1 MEPLESRNEY
11 EKKIIVKGSA
21 WTMGFNAF
29 LAVMKIVAGILGRS
43 SAIISDAVNSVS
55 DVATGLAVLIFGRMS
70 RKERDQEHQY
80 GHEKYESVVSVF
92 LGVALLLTAF
102 EIGKSGVTTIF
113 NHLTYGTAIEPP
125 GVIALVAG
133 GLTIVIKEAMYHFT
147 KHYAKKAHS
156 PALEAMALDHRS
168 DVFSGLGVV
177 IGIVGSKY
185 IGIDIMEPIASVLIC
200 LLIVKL
206 AIGIIGTALNQ
217 VVDRAADEETVRL
230 IQDIVATHP
239 GVKHLDD
246 LKTRMFGLRL
256 FVDMEIAVDAKL
268 SIQAAHHIAHLLHD
282 DIEAKIPNV
291 KHCMIHVNPFK
302 TAEID

>member
-1 MEPLESRNEY
+1 MEPLENRNEF

-21 WTMGFNAF
+21 WTMGFNGV
-29 LAVMKIVAGILGRS
+29 LAVMKIIAGILGRS
-43 SAIISDAVNSVS
+43 SALISDAVNSVS

-102 EIGKSGVTTIF
+102 EIGKSGVMTVYD
-113 NHLTYGTAIEPP
+113 HLMYGTPIEPP
-125 GVIALVAG
+125 GFIALLAG
-133 GLTIVIKEAMYHFT
+133 IATIVIKEAMYHFT
-147 KHYAKKAHS
+147 KYFAKKANS
-156 PALEAMALDHRS
+156 PALDAMALDHRS

-177 IGIVGSKY
+177 IGIVGSRY
-185 IGIDIMEPIASVLIC
+185 FGIDIMESLASVVIC
-200 LLIVKL
+200 LLIVRL
-206 AIGIIGTALNQ
+206 GIRIIGTGLNQ
-217 VVDRAADEETVRL
+217 VVDRAADKETVRE
-230 IQDIVATHP
+230 IHEIVASHP

-246 LKTRMFGLRL
+246 LKTRMFGMRL

-268 SIQAAHHIAHLLHD
+268 SIQEAHHIAHLLHD

-302 TAEID
+302 TKEID